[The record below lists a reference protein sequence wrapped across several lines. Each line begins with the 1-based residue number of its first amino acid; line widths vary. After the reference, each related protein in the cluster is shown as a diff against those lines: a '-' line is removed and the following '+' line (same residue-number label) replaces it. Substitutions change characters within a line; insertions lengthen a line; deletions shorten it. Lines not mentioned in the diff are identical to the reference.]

1 MKKIL
6 LLFLFTY
13 AGVFAQA
20 DKVKFTATI
29 QNRNSDSLVIRSR
42 TFTKVIKA
50 DAKGNFTD
58 AFAVPQPGIFQLFDG
73 AEYATVYLK
82 NGYDLAMTMDAK
94 KFDETI
100 KFKGKGEKENNFLA
114 QKTLEDETFGN
125 SVNASL
131 GNGDALNKLIDER
144 VKKSEAV
151 TNDTSYD
158 ETFRNML
165 KAQVGQEK
173 QQLTAMAQQAI
184 AAGKLIG
191 KPSPVFAYENFK
203 GGSTKLEDFKGKYVY
218 IDVWAT
224 WCGPCRQEIPFLQK
238 VEEKYHGKNIVF
250 TSISVDVAKDHE
262 KWKKMVGEKALGGV
276 QLFADKD
283 WKSDFIQAYGINSI
297 PRFILIDPKGNV
309 VDADAKRPSD
319 PALQEQLD
327 KLLK

>member
-50 DAKGNFTD
+50 DAKGNFAD

-94 KFDETI
+94 QFDETI

-114 QKTLEDETFGN
+114 QKTLEDETFGD

-131 GNGDALNKLIDER
+131 
-144 VKKSEAV
+144 
-151 TNDTSYD
+151 
-158 ETFRNML
+158 
-165 KAQVGQEK
+165 
-173 QQLTAMAQQAI
+173 
-184 AAGKLIG
+184 
-191 KPSPVFAYENFK
+191 
-203 GGSTKLEDFKGKYVY
+203 
-218 IDVWAT
+218 
-224 WCGPCRQEIPFLQK
+224 
-238 VEEKYHGKNIVF
+238 
-250 TSISVDVAKDHE
+250 
-262 KWKKMVGEKALGGV
+262 
-276 QLFADKD
+276 
-283 WKSDFIQAYGINSI
+283 
-297 PRFILIDPKGNV
+297 
-309 VDADAKRPSD
+309 
-319 PALQEQLD
+319 
-327 KLLK
+327 